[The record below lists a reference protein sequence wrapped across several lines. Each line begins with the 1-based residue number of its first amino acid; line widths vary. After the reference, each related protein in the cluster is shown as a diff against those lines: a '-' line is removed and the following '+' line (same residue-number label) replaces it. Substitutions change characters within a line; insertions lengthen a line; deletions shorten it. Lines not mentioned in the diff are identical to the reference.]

1 MCNVGKIDRIV
12 RAVVGLAII
21 VWGVMTQNWFGI
33 VGVVLLG
40 TAAISFC
47 PLYSLLG
54 MNTGCKIKEDS

>member
-1 MCNVGKIDRIV
+1 MCNVGKIDRIIRTV
-12 RAVVGLAII
+12 AGIAII
-21 VWGVMTQNWFGI
+21 IWGVMAQNWWGV

-54 MNTGCKIKEDS
+54 MSTGCKTKED